1 MRVQGKLHERESGGA
16 QHGEHGKQAAVADGK
31 PCPEEQKRQ
40 KRKPQKRRGRLEA
53 EADGQ
58 KQRGGIR
65 GHKIKK
71 RSLEQGSPSVSGPPQ
86 RDKLSV
92 KIIPHKTMINKSCPC
107 RK

>member
-31 PCPEEQKRQ
+31 PCPEEQQRQ

-71 RSLEQGSPSVSGPPQ
+71 RGRSNKALPPFPARRNGTNFQ
-86 RDKLSV
+86 
-92 KIIPHKTMINKSCPC
+92 
-107 RK
+107 